1 MIRELDAVVL
11 THDLE
16 DHSLKQGNVVAV
28 VQCYSDGEGFEVEF
42 VTAEG
47 KTIGLLTLKPDDIR
61 PMKSGEMLHVREFAP
76 V

>member
-1 MIRELDAVVL
+1 MIRELDTVVL

-16 DHSLKQGNVVAV
+16 EHSLKQGDVGTV

-61 PMKSGEMLHVREFAP
+61 PMKSGEMLHVW
-76 V
+76 